1 MVPMTKFNIAQINI
15 CTEAEGPG
23 RRLAIWFQGCDQNCP
38 NCCNPLM
45 RKIAVANIMS
55 LETLSDLILH
65 SKNTYNIEGV
75 TYIGGE
81 PTLQSALPLLTRNIK
96 VMGLGVIAFTGH
108 IYENVKNVLQ
118 GCDLVIDGPYLESQ
132 KSSSRRIIGSDNQRL
147 LFITKR
153 YLNFESWFYS
163 NIAAGDINVT
173 DSSIVYNG
181 NYHSELKIN

>member
-1 MVPMTKFNIAQINI
+1 MAKFNIAQINL

-45 RKIAVANIMS
+45 RSITVANIMC
-55 LETLSDLILH
+55 LEELSNLILY
-65 SKNTYNIEGV
+65 SKKKYDIEGV

-81 PTLQSALPLLTRNIK
+81 PTLQSALPLLTHNIK
-96 VMGLGVIAFTGH
+96 VMGLGIIAFTGH
-108 IYENVKNVLQ
+108 IYEDVKNVLRE
-118 GCDLVIDGPYLESQ
+118 CDLVIDGPYLESQ

-163 NIAAGDINVT
+163 NITAGDINLT
-173 DSSIVYNG
+173 DSSMVYNG
-181 NYHSELKIN
+181 NYQSELDVGQ